1 MAFEKSVALKDCLYS
16 YEVNPNVKKFTL
28 KDNTFAETK
37 VGNFELTRLLEE
49 IPNSGQ
55 GFLLKIIFNKD
66 LSGFKINITDK
77 SGLRLVNIFKSE
89 DQKIIQQKFY
99 FLMDSLVERDFYK
112 DRTIIQHSFKN
123 SREYT

>member
-1 MAFEKSVALKDCLYS
+1 MAFETSITLKDCLYT
-16 YEVNPNVKKFTL
+16 YKLHPNVKKFTL

-37 VGNFELTRLLEE
+37 VGNFELSRLLEE

-89 DQKIIQQKFY
+89 SQKIIQEKFY
-99 FLMDSLVERDFYK
+99 FLMDSLVERDIFIK
-112 DRTIIQHSFKN
+112 EEQTK
-123 SREYT
+123 

>member
-1 MAFEKSVALKDCLYS
+1 MAFETSITLKDCLYT
-16 YEVNPNVKKFTL
+16 YKLHPNVKKFTL

-37 VGNFELTRLLEE
+37 VGNFELSRLLEE

-89 DQKIIQQKFY
+89 SQKIIQEKFY
-99 FLMDSLVERDFYK
+99 FLMDSLVERNIFIK
-112 DRTIIQHSFKN
+112 EEQTK
-123 SREYT
+123 

>member
-1 MAFEKSVALKDCLYS
+1 MAFETSITLKDCLYT
-16 YEVNPNVKKFTL
+16 YKLHPNVKKFTL

-37 VGNFELTRLLEE
+37 VGNFELNRLLEE

-89 DQKIIQQKFY
+89 SQKIIQEKFY
-99 FLMDSLVERDFYK
+99 FLMDSLVERDIFIK
-112 DRTIIQHSFKN
+112 EEQTK
-123 SREYT
+123 

>member
-1 MAFEKSVALKDCLYS
+1 M
-16 YEVNPNVKKFTL
+16 
-28 KDNTFAETK
+28 
-37 VGNFELTRLLEE
+37 GNFELTRLLEE

-99 FLMDSLVERDFYK
+99 FLMDSLVEREIFTK
-112 DRTIIQHSFKN
+112 TEQ
-123 SREYT
+123 

>member
-1 MAFEKSVALKDCLYS
+1 MAFEKSVA
-16 YEVNPNVKKFTL
+16 L

-99 FLMDSLVERDFYK
+99 FLMDSLVEREIFTK
-112 DRTIIQHSFKN
+112 TEQ
-123 SREYT
+123 

>member
-1 MAFEKSVALKDCLYS
+1 M
-16 YEVNPNVKKFTL
+16 
-28 KDNTFAETK
+28 
-37 VGNFELTRLLEE
+37 GNFELTRLLEE

-89 DQKIIQQKFY
+89 DQKILQQKFY
-99 FLMDSLVERDFYK
+99 FLMDSLVEREIFTK
-112 DRTIIQHSFKN
+112 TEQ
-123 SREYT
+123 